1 MHNWPNTHMH
11 TSNRYTH
18 KTGGAYMHTNGGDR
32 RSGPIPHGG
41 AREKGMEV
49 TRRARAT
56 IFPTGCK
63 EQENAKQ
70 AEEQ

>member
-1 MHNWPNTHMH
+1 MP
-11 TSNRYTH
+11 
-18 KTGGAYMHTNGGDR
+18 TNGGDR

-70 AEEQ
+70 EEEQ